1 MTTAIALEVSKG
13 DLALAL
19 GLGIVLLAIT
29 TLINGAAVLVKH
41 TAERR
46 TARPALLGA

>member
-1 MTTAIALEVSKG
+1 MTAIRFRHVAVFAA
-13 DLALAL
+13 ALAL

-29 TLINGAAVLVKH
+29 TLINGAAVLIKH

-46 TARPALLGA
+46 YAQPALLGA